1 MLPLSFKG
9 GRWVRIV
16 CLQTSVVLSMAVAD
30 LLHCKDV
37 WSNLWQYLSFSSR
50 KRLIASCC
58 EIVAVIQGHS
68 RAWPPIGFTDSESEA
83 PPYSS

>member
-1 MLPLSFKG
+1 MGADSLFANFRSFD
-9 GRWVRIV
+9 
-16 CLQTSVVLSMAVAD
+16 MAVAD

-58 EIVAVIQGHS
+58 EILAVIQGHS